1 MKTLDQITP
10 ASCDDLSAVSQQQ
23 TNGGIDDVSFA
34 KLPITFP
41 RPFPIGPIGG
51 PIKLPPIKIPLP
63 MPLPYDP
70 VMDY

>member
-10 ASCDDLSAVSQQQ
+10 TGCDDLSAVSQQQ
-23 TNGGIDDVSFA
+23 TNGGMDDVSFA
-34 KLPITFP
+34 KL
-41 RPFPIGPIGG
+41 RPFPIWPIGG
-51 PIKLPPIKIPLP
+51 PIKRPPIKIPLP

>member
-1 MKTLDQITP
+1 MKTLDLIIPVTCDELP
-10 ASCDDLSAVSQQQ
+10 AASQQQ
-23 TNGGIDDVSFA
+23 TNGGFDDVSFA

-51 PIKLPPIKIPLP
+51 PIKLPPIKLP
-63 MPLPYDP
+63 MPVPFPYDP

>member
-10 ASCDDLSAVSQQQ
+10 ASCDELSALSQQQ
-23 TNGGIDDVSFA
+23 TNGGIDNVSLA
-34 KLPITFP
+34 KIPITFP
-41 RPFPIGPIGG
+41 FPIWPISG
-51 PIKLPPIKIPLP
+51 PIKLPPIKIPVP